1 MKVKNLIKNPIS
13 YKFTCKMCKFYMDGI
28 YCCGRKENQFAKV
41 TDKTIA
47 CQYYKDKYGTDL
59 IDK

>member
-1 MKVKNLIKNPIS
+1 
-13 YKFTCKMCKFYMDGI
+13 MCKFYMDGI